1 MKRILTCFFRIG
13 FWIFAFANGLAW
25 AQTDSIPVKKERY
38 GLRVGAD
45 AYKFARSFYD
55 HDYRG
60 IELVGDFR
68 ISRNY
73 YLAAELGTENAF
85 ITDERV
91 KFTTK
96 GSYIKAG
103 IDINMYENW
112 LDMENLIYL
121 GFRYSFSTFSHEL
134 DSYQIYQGDPYLG
147 EAPPVLSDRIYNNL
161 TAHWLEL
168 VLGVKAELI
177 NNVYAGFSVRLHRM
191 ISVPSLDNFDN
202 LYVTGFNKVTEG
214 SPFGVSF
221 NYTLT
226 YFIPVFKKAVPKK
239 DLK

>member
-1 MKRILTCFFRIG
+1 MGISGWTF
-13 FWIFAFANGLAW
+13 

-45 AYKFARSFYD
+45 VYRFARSFYD

-60 IELVGDFR
+60 VELAGDFR

-73 YLAAELGTENAF
+73 YIAAEIGTENAF

-91 KFTTK
+91 NFTTK
-96 GSYIKAG
+96 GSYVRAG

-112 LDMENLIYL
+112 LDMENLIYM
-121 GFRYSFSTFSHEL
+121 GFRYGFSAFSHEL
-134 DSYQIYQGDPYLG
+134 DSYRIIQPIPPYLG
-147 EAPPVLSDRIYNNL
+147 DAPLVMSDRVFNDL

-168 VLGVKAELI
+168 VIGVKAELFS
-177 NNVYAGFSVRLHRM
+177 NVYAGFSFRIHRM
-191 ISVPSLDNFDN
+191 ITQKTPDNFDN
-202 LYVTGFNKVTEG
+202 LYITGFNRVTEG

-221 NYTLT
+221 NYTIT
-226 YFIPVFKKAVPKK
+226 YLIPFFKKTVVNKNA
-239 DLK
+239 D